1 MVAGESDESRRVTAA
16 LAQEQPE
23 KIVREVKRIQEL
35 TLPKHHAVLVS
46 DLNPDSLSRLLLKAY
61 ERQPKSFREL
71 LEVQGVGAKTVRA
84 LAMVADLVWG
94 APASTRDPAKF
105 SFAHGGKD
113 GYPYPVDRR
122 NYDTSI
128 EVMKKAVEK
137 SRVGDKE
144 KLDALKRLA
153 GFYNF

>member
-1 MVAGESDESRRVTAA
+1 M
-16 LAQEQPE
+16 PE
-23 KIVREVKRIQEL
+23 KIVREIKRIQEL

-144 KLDALKRLA
+144 KLDALKRLPDFTISKRA
-153 GFYNF
+153 AEAVSR